1 MGCGGASFSPSDD
14 RLLVSRSLSGQPE
27 VLAFD
32 FNGEL
37 SWEEITAGVHA
48 CGDVWGR
55 DTKAFHGLI
64 AENTP
69 NTKRIPWTYSRKYAQ
84 YQKLQKSAQ
93 YRFILVSFLSTHI
106 SGSEWFVS

>member
-37 SWEEITAGVHA
+37 SSEEITAGVHA
-48 CGDVWGR
+48 CGDFWGIK
-55 DTKAFHGLI
+55 TQ
-64 AENTP
+64 T
-69 NTKRIPWTYSRKYAQ
+69 IPWTYSRKRTG
-84 YQKLQKSAQ
+84 YQKLQKSVQ
-93 YRFILVSFLSTHI
+93 YRFILVSFLSPHI
-106 SGSEWFVS
+106 SGSE

>member
-69 NTKRIPWTYSRKYAQ
+69 NTKSYKKVLNIDSSWSVFSVHTS
-84 YQKLQKSAQ
+84 LG
-93 YRFILVSFLSTHI
+93 LNGL
-106 SGSEWFVS
+106 